1 MRAWFGTVMTR
12 ELRAL
17 RREVEAYPRDADLWR
32 SAPGIAN
39 PGGSLVLHLTGNL
52 RHFVGAVL
60 GGPTYRRDRDAE
72 FSRRDVPRA
81 ELLAEVDAALTA
93 VAGGLARASD
103 ADLTKPYP
111 QAVGGMTP
119 ATGLFLTHLAVH
131 LGYHLGQLDY
141 HRRLVTGE
149 AATVGALPIAEL
161 TP

>member
-17 RREVEAYPRDADLWR
+17 RREVEAYPQGADLWR
-32 SAPGIAN
+32 SAPGITN

-52 RHFVGAVL
+52 RYFVGAVL
-60 GGPTYRRDRDAE
+60 GGPAYRRDRDAE
-72 FSRRDVPRA
+72 FARRDVPRA

-93 VAGGLARASD
+93 VEAGLARVSD

-141 HRRLVTGE
+141 HRRLVTSE